1 MSRRHFYFSPLL
13 HLARHWLG
21 FFAHMGTAAGEQ
33 AVDGDWYGRGGF
45 NWYVASAGSIIVDP
59 N

>member
-13 HLARHWLG
+13 YLARHWLG

-33 AVDGDWYGRGGF
+33 VVDGDWHGSEGF
-45 NWYVASAGSIIVDP
+45 NGYAAFARKVSTWP
-59 N
+59 